1 MSEAN
6 HRDSDREAV
15 AKKEGSEGNLGSLE
29 GGFKRRYA
37 VTIGSLCTTGSPDIS
52 APSASLFDS

>member
-15 AKKEGSEGNLGSLE
+15 AKKEGSEGNYVPLTIYT
-29 GGFKRRYA
+29 RNIYRV
-37 VTIGSLCTTGSPDIS
+37 VT
-52 APSASLFDS
+52 